1 MSEGFPGKEEA
12 PVQALGCGGV
22 FKVFALRGSSKV
34 FIILFKDGLQNSS
47 HTFMPTMPVKRLG
60 RSQGSGYPHSG
71 LGGVWESP

>member
-34 FIILFKDGLQNSS
+34 FIILFKYGLQNS
-47 HTFMPTMPVKRLG
+47 FMPTMPVKRLG

>member
-12 PVQALGCGGV
+12 PVQALRCGGV

-34 FIILFKDGLQNSS
+34 FIILFKYGLQNS
-47 HTFMPTMPVKRLG
+47 FMPTMPVKRLG

>member
-1 MSEGFPGKEEA
+1 MREGFPGKEEA
-12 PVQALGCGGV
+12 PVQALRCGGV

-34 FIILFKDGLQNSS
+34 FIILFKYGLQNS
-47 HTFMPTMPVKRLG
+47 FMPTMPVKRLG